1 MATLEL
7 HAVHAVTETMDINST
22 TEASDTFMEEVNT
35 YTVFIIAKYISNY
48 WLPILIPIGYVGNIL
63 SFLVMIKPNN
73 RKMSTCIYMASISV
87 NDNFMMSLAL
97 YNYIF
102 KYTKKYPWHPVE
114 CRIIAA
120 FQLFVLQ
127 NATYQVIAMT
137 VDKFIA
143 IKWPHK
149 AATYSTA
156 KRAKYTVFGVVAGL
170 VIFNLPHLIISQ
182 VVGGGAQCLGYARGG
197 AITMFYSWFNFV
209 LNAVIPFFMLI
220 YMNYV
225 IIKKVRQSRR
235 MFSEKEI
242 VESNQEIEQSYNT
255 GANQRRQRSLKNTE
269 NQLTIMLLLV
279 TTLFLILM
287 VPTYIRFLV
296 YSFFNTGTPER
307 YANLMSLY
315 QFSYILYNTNSGINF
330 FLYCISGQKFRNDVI
345 ETFSYS
351 VGENMTS
358 ERSKSSASV
367 TESSAVS

>member
-7 HAVHAVTETMDINST
+7 HAVHAVSETMDINST

-35 YTVFIIAKYISNY
+35 YTVFILAKYISNY
-48 WLPILIPIGYVGNIL
+48 WLPILIPIGYVGSIL

-102 KYTKKYPWHPVE
+102 KYTKKYPWHPIE

-137 VDKFIA
+137 VDKFIG

-156 KRAKYTVFGVVAGL
+156 RRAKYTVFGVVTGS

-182 VVGGGAQCLGYARGG
+182 VVGDGAQCLGYARGG

-225 IIKKVRQSRR
+225 IIKMVRRSRR

-279 TTLFLILM
+279 TTLFLISWFQL
-287 VPTYIRFLV
+287 TYDFL
-296 YSFFNTGTPER
+296 FTH
-307 YANLMSLY
+307 
-315 QFSYILYNTNSGINF
+315 FSILVLLKGMPI
-330 FLYCISGQKFRNDVI
+330 
-345 ETFSYS
+345 
-351 VGENMTS
+351 
-358 ERSKSSASV
+358 
-367 TESSAVS
+367 